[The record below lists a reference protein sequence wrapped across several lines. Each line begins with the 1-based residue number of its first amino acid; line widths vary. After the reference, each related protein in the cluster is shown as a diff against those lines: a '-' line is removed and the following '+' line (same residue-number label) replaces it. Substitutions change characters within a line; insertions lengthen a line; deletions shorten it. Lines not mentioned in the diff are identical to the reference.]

1 VNNKEKR
8 KDTKVKKGISV
19 KILEQRKSFI
29 QSAISIFKI
38 NIPKKGKD
46 KRQFQ
51 FQFQF
56 QNFKFQIS
64 ISKISS
70 ISISI
75 SKFQISNLNFK
86 NFILKI
92 LSQTYLYQLK
102 PFIRQGK
109 QKPSRHSLNQRDHPE
124 ILKHDQIYPFEFTQ
138 GHISSSNI
146 TTIRSDQEKDSV

>member
-1 VNNKEKR
+1 MTSTWPSPKGHEKISGTSLKHCLTKRRSQRQAGLNDSSPLVNFNHAHGQINIRKQKTSQKKGGDKVNNKEKR

-70 ISISI
+70 
-75 SKFQISNLNFK
+75 SK
-86 NFILKI
+86 
-92 LSQTYLYQLK
+92 
-102 PFIRQGK
+102 
-109 QKPSRHSLNQRDHPE
+109 H
-124 ILKHDQIYPFEFTQ
+124 YPKLIFT
-138 GHISSSNI
+138 N
-146 TTIRSDQEKDSV
+146 